1 MLPYWQKTHPED
13 DRDALIHKISLRA
26 LAGYLKTADKI
37 AVVHNANDI
46 ILGPGD
52 MDFIRETFG
61 DRARIYPVGGHLG
74 NMLYPANVEYMTNF
88 FKN

>member
-1 MLPYWQKTHPED
+1 MLRWTFPDYLDKFMLPYWQKTHPED

-26 LAGYLKTADKI
+26 LAGYLKTADRI

-61 DRARIYPVGGHLG
+61 DRARIR
-74 NMLYPANVEYMTNF
+74 NNF
-88 FKN
+88 V